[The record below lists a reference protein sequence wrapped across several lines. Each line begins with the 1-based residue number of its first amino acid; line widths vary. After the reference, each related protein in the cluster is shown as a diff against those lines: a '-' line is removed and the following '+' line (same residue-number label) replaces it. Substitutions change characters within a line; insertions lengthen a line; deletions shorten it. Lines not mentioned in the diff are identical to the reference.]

1 MLHAPYRIMLML
13 MIVMVLTP
21 GCGRFVLAPEDPS
34 TPAPTADAEGFLPLF
49 NGKDL
54 SGWVPVNVAP
64 GTFSVKESGIIYCT
78 GVPTGVMRSAR
89 MYENFIVEVE
99 WRHLVPRGNAGFF
112 VWSDAITFKGVPFT
126 RSIEI
131 QVLDGPNHPERRY
144 TTHGDVFPIHGAT
157 MKPDNPGKSG
167 SQRSYPTE
175 DRSNPAGQW
184 NHYRIECQ
192 DGVVKLHVN
201 GKLVT
206 SGRDASPRKG
216 YLCLESEGGK
226 VEWRNL
232 RIKELPPSINLDPK
246 HVAKE
251 DIGFKS
257 QYDGITLDGWKFS
270 QGAKPAWTPKD
281 WILAFDPARHDKD
294 ADPALW
300 LPGDHQDFELIFDL
314 RTTAAVDLLLPG
326 AKPLSIPP
334 SQNKNWRRVHL
345 TALGGKITSTIDDTP
360 GPSNQS
366 TGASGPI
373 GFHPTGQADFANIYL
388 RQLNRRPE

>member
-1 MLHAPYRIMLML
+1 MAHRPYRLVIATLL
-13 MIVMVLTP
+13 MVLP
-21 GCGRFVLAPEDPS
+21 AGCGRFVLAPDDPATL
-34 TPAPTADAEGFLPLF
+34 TPIADAEGFIPLF

-64 GTFSVKESGIIYCT
+64 GTFSVKENGIIYCT
-78 GVPTGVMRSAR
+78 GVPTGVMRSQR
-89 MYENFIVEVE
+89 MYDNFIVELE

-112 VWSDAITFKGVPFT
+112 VWSDAITSKGVPFT
-126 RSIEI
+126 RSVEI

-175 DRSNPAGQW
+175 DRSKPAGQW

-216 YLCLESEGGK
+216 YICLESEGGK

-251 DIGFKS
+251 NVGFKC
-257 QYDGITLDGWKFS
+257 QYDGITLDGWKTAG
-270 QGAKPAWTPKD
+270 GAKAAWTPKD
-281 WILAFDPARHDKD
+281 WVLSFDPAKLDKD
-294 ADPALW
+294 ADPTLW
-300 LPGDHQDFELIFDL
+300 LPGEHQDFELIFDL
-314 RTTAAVDLLLPG
+314 RTTADVDLLLPG
-326 AKPLSIPP
+326 ASPLTIPA
-334 SQNKNWRRVHL
+334 SQSKNWRRVHV
-345 TALGGKITSTIDDTP
+345 TASAGRITSTIDDTA
-360 GPSNQS
+360 GPSFQ
-366 TGASGPI
+366 TPGASGPT
-373 GFHPTGQADFANIYL
+373 GFHPSAQADFANIYL
-388 RQLNRRPE
+388 RKLNRRPQ